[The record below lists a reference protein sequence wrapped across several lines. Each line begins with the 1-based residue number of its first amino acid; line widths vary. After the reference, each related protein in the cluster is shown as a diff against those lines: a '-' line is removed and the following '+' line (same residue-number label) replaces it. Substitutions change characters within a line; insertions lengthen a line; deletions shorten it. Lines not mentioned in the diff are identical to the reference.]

1 MVVCGKTRRDP
12 LCPVCIFTSLDVP
25 SSALPLHT
33 SLQAVAVRIHSTS
46 LITVCC
52 LYLPPNTV
60 IHQHDLNNLVDQLP
74 VPFVILG
81 DFNGHNTLWGS
92 AKTNPRGRQIEQ
104 VLSDHCLCL
113 LNHEEP
119 TYFHEPT
126 RSFHTLDLAICSPSL
141 LPHLNLSIEKDLYN
155 SDHFLVILSHDYD
168 TGGKT
173 FPPTY
178 SYGRADWALFTQL
191 AVIPDV
197 MVKAKS
203 VDTAV
208 QEVTNVLIAAA
219 HLSIPKSSGH
229 SFQHYKPW
237 WNADCQT
244 AYKNQRKLWRIFRR
258 YPSTEN
264 LLAFKKAKANARRVR
279 RRSQRQSWIRY
290 VSSLTSTTS
299 SKQLWKKVKAAN
311 GIYREFSFPILQTS
325 NSVFSSSVE
334 IANIL
339 GETFQSVSSAASYN
353 SRFLE
358 IKRQAERTPIN
369 FSIRS
374 FFPHN
379 YDFTMTELKKALLQ
393 AHNTSSGPDGITYT
407 MLRHLSPNSL
417 TNILFLFNRVWKEH
431 CFPSSWREATMI
443 PILKPG
449 KVATDPLSYRPIA
462 LTSCFCKTFEHMVN
476 TRLVYVL
483 EKEKCISPLQSGFRK
498 GRSTL
503 DNLVFLESQIRDA
516 FVRRNHFVSLF
527 FDREKA
533 YDRTWRYGILRNMHD
548 FGLRGNLPIFIFN
561 FLAVRY
567 FHVRIGH
574 SSSHKFIQD
583 QGVPQGSVLSV
594 TLFNIHM
601 SSILGHLPPSVR
613 GILYVDD
620 LQVSCQGS
628 DMRLIER
635 QLQTTVNRL
644 VKWCDQNGH
653 TISPS
658 KSSCVHFCRKRNLH
672 PVLSIHIGNIQ
683 IPVVSEVR
691 FLGVI
696 FDSKLIFFCMYF
708 TCGRM
713 YGSARA
719 SVLKR
724 LDTVHHSALRIC
736 SGAFRTSPVTSLYV
750 VCHQPPLELRR
761 RQLSANYFIRAMSVP
776 SHPLKPFSLAIG
788 LTRLY
793 EARSFNIKPF
803 SERAKAVLND
813 AHLNNINI
821 QENNILAFPPWDIQI
836 FNFSNPF
843 SGFGKTG
850 TAAII
855 YQQLF
860 SYHRNK
866 FSKYIPV
873 YTDGSK
879 TAGHVGCGVV
889 FNNTIFSF
897 SLHNSMSVFSAELT
911 AILIAL
917 QHILVSNHRH
927 FCVYTD
933 SVSTLESLHFLT
945 ERRHPTVIEILILL
959 RKFERKG
966 FDIIFSGV
974 PGHVGIL
981 GNEQTDTAARSMSDH
996 MQRPVCYQDLKT
1008 FTQNYIHRVWQET
1021 WDQQTL
1027 NKLHSIHP
1035 STSHWAAQ
1043 PVRRHDVRLTRLRIG
1058 HTRFTHKHLLLG
1070 ENAPECPSCKVPYF
1084 VYHILIDC
1092 PVFNRHRVTFFHS
1105 SVLTLSDLVGET
1117 PHQNLFAFLLKIGF
1131 LHLI

>member
-1 MVVCGKTRRDP
+1 MDTDANPSDSYYVIGLASEEDESFLEADFKKVADNPLKAPLSPNDVKDIIRQYHPVCVALQETFLKSCHTTKIRRYGCVRKDTEGP
-12 LCPVCIFTSLDVP
+12 SVSGGVCIFTSLDVP
-25 SSALPLHT
+25 SSALPFHT

-46 LITVCC
+46 LITVFC
-52 LYLPPNTV
+52 LYSPPNAV
-60 IHQHDLNNLVDQLP
+60 IHQQDLNNLGDQLP
-74 VPFVILG
+74 APFVILG
-81 DFNGHNTLWGS
+81 DFNGHSTLWGS
-92 AKTNPRGRQIEQ
+92 VKTNPHGSQIEQ
-104 VLSDHCLCL
+104 ILSDHCLCL

-141 LPHLNLSIEKDLYN
+141 LPHLNLSVEKDLYN
-155 SDHFLVILSHDYD
+155 SDHFPVILSHDSD
-168 TGGKT
+168 PGGKT
-173 FPPTY
+173 FPPT
-178 SYGRADWALFTQL
+178 
-191 AVIPDV
+191 
-197 MVKAKS
+197 

-208 QEVTNVLIAAA
+208 QKVTNVLIAAA
-219 HLSIPKSSGH
+219 DFSIPKSSSH

-244 AYKNQRKLWRIFRR
+244 AYKNQRKLWGIFRR
-258 YPSTEN
+258 YPTTEN

-290 VSSLTSTTS
+290 VSSLTSSTS

-311 GIYREFSFPILQTS
+311 GIYREFSVPILQTS
-325 NSVFSSSVE
+325 DSVFSSPDE

-339 GETFQSVSSAASYN
+339 GETFSECIGGCGSPVVKSVSSAASYN

-358 IKRQAERTPIN
+358 IKRQSERTPIN
-369 FSIRS
+369 FSTRS
-374 FFPHN
+374 FFPYN
-379 YDFTMTELKKALLQ
+379 SDFTITELKKALTQ
-393 AHNTSSGPDGITYT
+393 AHNTSPGPDGITYT
-407 MLRHLSPNSL
+407 MLRHLHPNSL
-417 TNILFLFNRVWKEH
+417 ANILFLFNRVWREH
-431 CFPSSWREATMI
+431 CFPSSWREAIVI

-462 LTSCFCKTFEHMVN
+462 LTSCFCKTFERMIN

-483 EKEKCISPLQSGFRK
+483 EKEKLISPLQSGFRK

-516 FVRRNHFVSLF
+516 FVRRNHLVSFF
-527 FDREKA
+527 FDIEKA
-533 YDRTWRYGILRNMHD
+533 YDRTWRYGILRNMYD

-567 FHVRIGH
+567 FNVRIGH

-601 SSILGHLPPSVR
+601 SNILHQLPPSVR
-613 GILYVDD
+613 GMLYVDD

-635 QLQTTVNRL
+635 QLQTTVSRL
-644 VKWCDQNGH
+644 VQWCDQNGH

-672 PVLSIHIGNIQ
+672 PDPSIHIGHIQ
-683 IPVVSEVR
+683 IPVVSAVR

-696 FDSKLIFFCMYF
+696 FDCKLTFLPHVLYLRKRCDHRSLNILKVLSNTLWGADRVSLLRVYQALILSRLDYGCVV
-708 TCGRM
+708 

-724 LDTVHHSALRIC
+724 LDTIHHSALRIC

-761 RQLSANYFIRAMSVP
+761 RHLCANYFIRAMSVP
-776 SHPLKPFSLAIG
+776 SHPLKPFALAIC
-788 LTRLY
+788 LNRLY

-803 SERAKAVLND
+803 SEKAKAVLND

-821 QENNILAFPPWDIQI
+821 QENNILAFPPWYIQI
-836 FNFSNPF
+836 FNYHNPF
-843 SGFGKTG
+843 SGFDKAG
-850 TAAII
+850 TADVI

-860 SYHRNK
+860 SFHRK
-866 FSKYIPV
+866 
-873 YTDGSK
+873 
-879 TAGHVGCGVV
+879 
-889 FNNTIFSF
+889 
-897 SLHNSMSVFSAELT
+897 
-911 AILIAL
+911 
-917 QHILVSNHRH
+917 HRH
-927 FCVYTD
+927 
-933 SVSTLESLHFLT
+933 S
-945 ERRHPTVIEILILL
+945 TVIEILLLL
-959 RKFERKG
+959 RKLERRG
-966 FDIIFSGV
+966 FDIIFSWV

-981 GNEQTDTAARSMSDH
+981 GNEQADTAARSMSDH
-996 MQRPVCYQDLKT
+996 TQRPVCHRDLKT
-1008 FTQNYIHRVWQET
+1008 STQNYIHRVWQET
-1021 WDQQTL
+1021 WDQQIL
-1027 NKLHSIHP
+1027 NKLHNIHP
-1035 STSHWAAQ
+1035 STSHWAAL

-1058 HTRFTHKHLLLG
+1058 HTRFSHKHLLLG
-1070 ENAPECPSCKVPYF
+1070 ENAPRMSLVQSPIFSLSY
-1084 VYHILIDC
+1084 
-1092 PVFNRHRVTFFHS
+1092 FNR
-1105 SVLTLSDLVGET
+1105 LSR
-1117 PHQNLFAFLLKIGF
+1117 F
-1131 LHLI
+1131 